1 LEKETI
7 MKFRLIRTTLACIGM
22 LAASAGVAAAGTT
35 EPPASSETAGS
46 SEPCVVETT
55 EPSDTTE
62 PTETTAAVVPV
73 IDPGDGG
80 NYAPDLDPA
89 NFVETIDNPYL
100 PLTPGSR
107 WVYQGAGDAADEHN
121 VVEVLDERKDIMGIS
136 AVVVHDSVFVDEII
150 SEDTYDWYAQD
161 IDGNVWYLGEDSQS
175 FDECGQPTDR
185 HGSWEYGVDGALPG
199 IVMLADPAVGDAYR
213 QEYYA
218 GTAEDMGEVLEVG
231 VAKSIELGDYG
242 DVVVTEDWN
251 PLEPDVVE
259 NKWYAAG
266 VGVIHEEDV
275 SGGNEVND
283 LVEFT
288 AGG

>member
-1 LEKETI
+1 
-7 MKFRLIRTTLACIGM
+7 M
-22 LAASAGVAAAGTT
+22 
-35 EPPASSETAGS
+35 
-46 SEPCVVETT
+46 
-55 EPSDTTE
+55 
-62 PTETTAAVVPV
+62 
-73 IDPGDGG
+73 
-80 NYAPDLDPA
+80 
-89 NFVETIDNPYL
+89 

-136 AVVVHDSVFVDEII
+136 AVVVHDSVFVDGII

-218 GTAEDMGEVLEVG
+218 GTAEDMGEVLEVW
-231 VAKSIELGDYG
+231 VAKSIELGDYD